1 MEKIFKFLDENI
13 EGTLATV
20 EGEKPRI
27 RVFQIMKRADKTL
40 FFATSAHKH
49 VYSELTENPCVE
61 FMSWKGNVF
70 VRVAGKADFS
80 VDDET
85 QQEIFRNN
93 AVLQRIY
100 GDYRKLVY
108 FKVDPEAIEYFDLS
122 PTPPISEYYDF
133 RKQ

>member
-20 EGEKPRI
+20 EGKKPRI
-27 RVFQIMKRADKTL
+27 RIFQIMKRADKTL
-40 FFATSAHKH
+40 FFATSAQKH
-49 VYSELTENPCVE
+49 VYSELMANPCVE
-61 FMSWKGNVF
+61 FVSWKRDVF

-85 QQEIFRNN
+85 QQEIYRTN

-100 GDYRKLVY
+100 GDYKELVY
-108 FKVDPEAIEYFDLS
+108 FKLDPEAIEYYDLA
-122 PTPPISEYYDF
+122 PTPPISEYHDF
-133 RKQ
+133 RK